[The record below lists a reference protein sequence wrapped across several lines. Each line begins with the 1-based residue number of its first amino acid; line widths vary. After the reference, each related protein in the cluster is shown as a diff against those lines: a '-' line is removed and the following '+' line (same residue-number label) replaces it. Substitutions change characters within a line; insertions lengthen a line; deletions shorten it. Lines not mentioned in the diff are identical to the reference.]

1 MLVVLVVRSAWRKIV
16 HPKEKVGAVTAR
28 RLLVPFHKA
37 LASTTAHAEELQ
49 DLPMVNVPV
58 AENKLTHLL
67 VFSQPSVMT
76 PLMAKME
83 FKVSVVTE
91 AGGEVT
97 ASQMVQ
103 MRSRHVQALMQMLAL
118 AVKSVLTQLV
128 PQKGNNGA
136 ASVRKKRPCCLKALV
151 SLMIPVPELQ
161 TAPMKTPLVPAA
173 IQNTFLHA
181 IKQRNVGKLSLRLV

>member
-28 RLLVPFHKA
+28 RLPHPFHKG
-37 LASTTAHAEELQ
+37 LASMTVHAEGLQ

-118 AVKSVLTQLV
+118 AVKSV
-128 PQKGNNGA
+128 
-136 ASVRKKRPCCLKALV
+136 
-151 SLMIPVPELQ
+151 
-161 TAPMKTPLVPAA
+161 
-173 IQNTFLHA
+173 
-181 IKQRNVGKLSLRLV
+181 